1 MLILLPFEKS
11 LSRYALTLSLL
22 IPLLLSGCG
31 FFRSSADHTI
41 GVSQPLSIV
50 LPANFSTGYR
60 WVLDPPLQT
69 AHLLDESYSSPSLPG
84 APGKQT
90 LCVVFPREGRF
101 NLKFAYR
108 RLWEPATVPAAQTT
122 NFVVQVSPSAKNSS
136 IMQQLFPE
144 KDLPSTVPLPE
155 EDQPKPAAGKLQ
167 IRKA

>member
-1 MLILLPFEKS
+1 MLPFEN
-11 LSRYALTLSLL
+11 SRSRFSPTLALLF
-22 IPLLLSGCG
+22 PLLLSGCG

-41 GVSQPLSIV
+41 AVSQPLSIV

-69 AHLLDESYSSPSLPG
+69 ARLLDESYSSPPLPG

-90 LCVVFPREGRF
+90 LRVVFPREGRF

-108 RLWEPATVPAAQTT
+108 RLWEPTSVPAAQTT
-122 NFVVQVSPSAKNSS
+122 NFVVHVSPAEKNSN
-136 IMQQLFPE
+136 IMRQLFPE
-144 KDLPSTVPLPE
+144 KNLPSTVPLPE
-155 EDQPKPAAGKLQ
+155 EDQPKPAPGKLQ

>member
-1 MLILLPFEKS
+1 LLPFEKS

>member
-1 MLILLPFEKS
+1 MRILLPFEKS
-11 LSRYALTLSLL
+11 PSRFFAILSLL

-31 FFRSSADHTI
+31 FFRSSADHSI

-69 AHLLDESYSSPSLPG
+69 AHLLDDSYSSPSLPG

-90 LCVVFPREGRF
+90 LRVLFPREGRF

-108 RLWEPATVPAAQTT
+108 RLWEPASIPAAQTT
-122 NFVVQVSPSAKNSS
+122 NFVVQVSPAEKNSG

-144 KDLPSTVPLPE
+144 KNLPSSVPLPE
-155 EDQPKPAAGKLQ
+155 EDQPKPSPGKLQ

>member
-1 MLILLPFEKS
+1 MLILLPFEKNPS
-11 LSRYALTLSLL
+11 YSPLILSLL

-31 FFRSSADHTI
+31 FFRSSADHTV

-90 LCVVFPREGRF
+90 LRVVFPREGRF

-108 RLWEPATVPAAQTT
+108 RLWEPATIPAAQTT
-122 NFVVQVSPSAKNSS
+122 NFVVQVSPSDKNSN
-136 IMQQLFPE
+136 IIQQLFPE
-144 KDLPSTVPLPE
+144 KNLPSTVPLPE
-155 EDQPKPAAGKLQ
+155 EDQPKPAPGKLQ

>member
-11 LSRYALTLSLL
+11 LSRSLLILSLL

-41 GVSQPLSIV
+41 RVSQPLSIV

-69 AHLLDESYSSPSLPG
+69 AHLLDESYSSPALPG

-90 LCVVFPREGRF
+90 LRVVFPREGRF
-101 NLKFAYR
+101 NLKFSYR
-108 RLWEPATVPAAQTT
+108 RLWEPASVPAAQTT
-122 NFVVQVSPSAKNSS
+122 NFVVQVSPADKNSS
-136 IMQQLFPE
+136 IMEQLFPE
-144 KDLPSTVPLPE
+144 KNLPSTIPLPE
-155 EDQPKPAAGKLQ
+155 EDQPKPAPGKLQ

>member
-1 MLILLPFEKS
+1 MLILLPFGKS
-11 LSRYALTLSLL
+11 LSRSSLILSLL
-22 IPLLLSGCG
+22 IPLILSGCG

-41 GVSQPLSIV
+41 RVSQPLSIV
-50 LPANFSTGYR
+50 LPANFSTGFR

-69 AHLLDESYSSPSLPG
+69 AHLLDDSYSSPSLPG

-90 LCVVFPREGRF
+90 LRVVFPREGRF

-122 NFVVQVSPSAKNSS
+122 NFVVQVSSEAKNPN

-144 KDLPSTVPLPE
+144 KNLPSTVPMPE
-155 EDQPKPAAGKLQ
+155 EDQPKPAPGKLQ

>member
-11 LSRYALTLSLL
+11 LSRSLLILSLL
-22 IPLLLSGCG
+22 FPLFLSGCG
-31 FFRSSADHTI
+31 FFSSSADHTI

-69 AHLLDESYSSPSLPG
+69 AHLLDETYSSPSLPG

-90 LCVVFPREGRF
+90 LRVVFPREGRF

-122 NFVVQVSPSAKNSS
+122 NFVVQVSPSDNNSN
-136 IMQQLFPE
+136 ILQQLFPE
-144 KDLPSTVPLPE
+144 KNLPSTVPLPE
-155 EDQPKPAAGKLQ
+155 EDQPKPAPGKLQ

>member
-11 LSRYALTLSLL
+11 LSRSLHILSLL

-155 EDQPKPAAGKLQ
+155 EDQPKPAPGKLQ

>member
-11 LSRYALTLSLL
+11 LSRSPLILFLF

-41 GVSQPLSIV
+41 RVSQPLSIV

-90 LCVVFPREGRF
+90 LRVVFPREGRF
-101 NLKFAYR
+101 NLKFSYR

-122 NFVVQVSPSAKNSS
+122 NFVVQVSPADKNSS
-136 IMQQLFPE
+136 IMEQLFPE
-144 KDLPSTVPLPE
+144 KNLPSTVPLPE
-155 EDQPKPAAGKLQ
+155 EDQPKPAPGKLQ

>member
-1 MLILLPFEKS
+1 LLPFEKS

-69 AHLLDESYSSPSLPG
+69 AYLLDDSYSSPSLPG

-90 LCVVFPREGRF
+90 LRVVFPREGRF

-108 RLWEPATVPAAQTT
+108 RLWEPATIPAAQTT
-122 NFVVQVSPSAKNSS
+122 NFVVQVSPSDKNSN

-144 KDLPSTVPLPE
+144 KNLPSTVPLPE
-155 EDQPKPAAGKLQ
+155 EDQPKPAPGKLQ

>member
-1 MLILLPFEKS
+1 MRTLLPFEKS
-11 LSRYALTLSLL
+11 LSCAPHILSLL

-90 LCVVFPREGRF
+90 LRVVFPREGRF

-108 RLWEPATVPAAQTT
+108 RLWEPASVPAAQTT
-122 NFVVQVSPSAKNSS
+122 NFVVQVSPADKNPS
-136 IMQQLFPE
+136 IMEQLFPE
-144 KDLPSTVPLPE
+144 KNLPSTIPLPE
-155 EDQPKPAAGKLQ
+155 EDQPKPAPGKLQ

>member
-1 MLILLPFEKS
+1 MQILLPFEKS
-11 LSRYALTLSLL
+11 LSRTHLIFFLL
-22 IPLLLSGCG
+22 FPLLLSGCG
-31 FFRSSADHTI
+31 FFRSSADHSI

-90 LCVVFPREGRF
+90 LRVVFTREGRF

-108 RLWEPATVPAAQTT
+108 RLWEPASVPAAQTT
-122 NFVVQVSPSAKNSS
+122 NFVVQVSPSDKNSN

-144 KDLPSTVPLPE
+144 KNLPSAVPLPE
-155 EDQPKPAAGKLQ
+155 EDQPKPAPGKLQ

>member
-1 MLILLPFEKS
+1 MLILLPSEKS
-11 LSRYALTLSLL
+11 LRQFSHILFFLFL
-22 IPLLLSGCG
+22 LLLSGCG

-90 LCVVFPREGRF
+90 LRVVFPREGRF

-108 RLWEPATVPAAQTT
+108 RLWDPASVPAAQTT
-122 NFVVQVSPSAKNSS
+122 NLVVQVSTADKNSS

-144 KDLPSTVPLPE
+144 KTLPSSVPLPE
-155 EDQPKPAAGKLQ
+155 EDQPKPSPGKLQ

>member
-11 LSRYALTLSLL
+11 LSRSLLILSLL
-22 IPLLLSGCG
+22 FPLLLSGCG
-31 FFRSSADHTI
+31 FLRSSADHTI

-90 LCVVFPREGRF
+90 LYVVFPREGRF

-155 EDQPKPAAGKLQ
+155 EDQPKPALGKLQ

>member
-11 LSRYALTLSLL
+11 LSRSPLILSLL

-31 FFRSSADHTI
+31 FFRSSADHII

-90 LCVVFPREGRF
+90 LRVVFPREGRF

-108 RLWEPATVPAAQTT
+108 RLWEPATVPAPQTT
-122 NFVVQVSPSAKNSS
+122 NFVVQVSSALKNSS

-144 KDLPSTVPLPE
+144 KSLPSSVPLPE
-155 EDQPKPAAGKLQ
+155 EDQPKPSPGKLQ